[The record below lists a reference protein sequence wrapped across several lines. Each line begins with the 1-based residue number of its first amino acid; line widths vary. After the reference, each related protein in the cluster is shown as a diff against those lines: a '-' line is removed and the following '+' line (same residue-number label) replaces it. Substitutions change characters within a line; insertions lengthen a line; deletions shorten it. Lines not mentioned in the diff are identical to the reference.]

1 MRSLPRALRSTR
13 LVLGVLASCLALTAS
28 ACSAAPAED
37 ADDAAA
43 SLATP
48 GERSGVGRAVPALR
62 VETLADG
69 LDHPWDVKPIGGGR
83 LLLTQRDRAT
93 LSIWEDDELC
103 EVDFPSRSVWVSGET
118 GLMGL
123 EVDPD
128 VADNG
133 RFWTCQGGT
142 TA

>member
-48 GERSGVGRAVPALR
+48 GERPGVGRAVPALR

-83 LLLTQRDRAT
+83 LLFRCGYHHPRPCRYLPLPARAT
-93 LSIWEDDELC
+93 IDGKYS
-103 EVDFPSRSVWVSGET
+103 P
-118 GLMGL
+118 
-123 EVDPD
+123 
-128 VADNG
+128 G
-133 RFWTCQGGT
+133 RT
-142 TA
+142 